1 MLAKRRPLANKQVCP
16 EHREDGLWLKFSFY
30 QRGGL
35 LLKGP
40 SLGCESH
47 YSLQGGH
54 EQFYR
59 VMRQQNYSRVQCPY
73 HVITRWACLL
83 EASTLCILS
92 PRAISISLV
101 CPSMNQSSL
110 QILLIF
116 GSSFENDLYQA
127 LTTEW
132 ARIIGHFAS
141 PIDLSMGLGIDRSAR
156 LTRPS
161 HGPSDPEMRPTP
173 TIHVSTSTYRQHSA
187 KTPALQQ

>member
-1 MLAKRRPLANKQVCP
+1 MLARRRPLANKQVCP

-83 EASTLCILS
+83 EASILCILS
-92 PRAISISLV
+92 PRAISISLA
-101 CPSMNQSSL
+101 CPSMNPLCKFSSYL
-110 QILLIF
+110 AHHSKTASTKRLLLN
-116 GSSFENDLYQA
+116 GREL
-127 LTTEW
+127 
-132 ARIIGHFAS
+132 
-141 PIDLSMGLGIDRSAR
+141 LGILPPPLICLRA
-156 LTRPS
+156 
-161 HGPSDPEMRPTP
+161 
-173 TIHVSTSTYRQHSA
+173 
-187 KTPALQQ
+187 